1 MKIVNPNLATNEIK
15 LIPRL
20 DVSSTLNLELINEGT
35 KDTFNKI
42 IFAYTYLNGILSFD
56 LEHDFNE
63 GESYSFKFYRFNFG
77 SSDTIFYRGN
87 IFATTQEA
95 QDYQLTKDLYF
106 YEP

>member
-35 KDTFNKI
+35 KETFNKI

-63 GESYSFKFYRFNFG
+63 GESYSFKCYTQDLG
-77 SSDTIFYRGN
+77 GDETVYYRGN